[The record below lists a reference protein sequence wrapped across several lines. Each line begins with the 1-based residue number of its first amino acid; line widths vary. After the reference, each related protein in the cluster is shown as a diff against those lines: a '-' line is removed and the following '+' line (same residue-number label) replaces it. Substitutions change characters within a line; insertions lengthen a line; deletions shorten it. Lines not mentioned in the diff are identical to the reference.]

1 MIKVLSNILS
11 IYFCRIYID
20 KRIDAEYEI
29 NTRRETLIQ
38 VHIRY
43 KSKYKKLVYCRYRK
57 RSLTFQAYSL
67 MKGLCSKR

>member
-43 KSKYKKLVYCRYRK
+43 KSKY
-57 RSLTFQAYSL
+57 SL
-67 MKGLCSKR
+67 KV